1 MIFTNIISSCN
12 KRVYLKDVPLFY
24 FFIDEAWFTNKH
36 AFMNHLRAIFID
48 VLVFPNKDIFVQV
61 ATPFFY

>member
-1 MIFTNIISSCN
+1 M
-12 KRVYLKDVPLFY
+12 YLKDVPLFY